1 MNAVRY
7 VGTTLLGTHCDWRSG
22 CVKIRIGQRA
32 GELACIKY
40 GDGMGWEFLFPLLGS
55 GEKRTCPFFW
65 DGSVSCD
72 RLLFIVWN

>member
-1 MNAVRY
+1 MLEQKLWERIATGVF
-7 VGTTLLGTHCDWRSG
+7 G